1 MRIRIFVPPLLLPD
15 EPESTGMRPR
25 SYGPLPET
33 TGGGDRFN
41 LFDRLKAH
49 APPLKS
55 YLLSKTKVSDGTN
68 ALKHQLKSFFAK
80 QCGKAENTGNSL
92 SERLR
97 LQAFW
102 RVAIKEIF
110 GKSSVVLFRC
120 HAFRARKTGSP
131 S

>member
-1 MRIRIFVPPLLLPD
+1 
-15 EPESTGMRPR
+15 MRPR

-55 YLLSKTKVSDGTN
+55 YLLSKTKVSEGTN

-80 QCGKAENTGNSL
+80 QYESPGRH
-92 SERLR
+92 ERA
-97 LQAFW
+97 QAPTE
-102 RVAIKEIF
+102 K
-110 GKSSVVLFRC
+110 LFC
-120 HAFRARKTGSP
+120 
-131 S
+131 

>member
-1 MRIRIFVPPLLLPD
+1 
-15 EPESTGMRPR
+15 MRPR

-68 ALKHQLKSFFAK
+68 ALKHQLKSFLLSNAKVSDGTNALKHQLKSFFAK
-80 QCGKAENTGNSL
+80 QYESPGRH
-92 SERLR
+92 ERA
-97 LQAFW
+97 QAPTE
-102 RVAIKEIF
+102 K
-110 GKSSVVLFRC
+110 LFC
-120 HAFRARKTGSP
+120 
-131 S
+131 